1 MSPKEI
7 VVLSG
12 KGGTGKTSLTAAFA
26 TFAKKTVL
34 ADCDVDAANLHLL
47 LTPRVTETGTFG
59 GGHEASIREADCT
72 SCGLCAELCRFGSVS
87 EIDGWFGIS
96 NCEGCGVCV
105 EFCPAKAIDWKPS
118 VTGTWMVSDSIA
130 GTMVHA
136 RLRPGAE
143 NSGKLASLVRKLAR
157 DQAQAQ
163 GADIVLIDGPPGIGC
178 PAIASLTGAS
188 AALVVTEPTP
198 SGLHDLE
205 RILDLASH
213 FSVPA
218 RVLVNKWDLNPEL
231 TERIE
236 TLAQGKGCSVA
247 QRLPYAK
254 EFTQSQ
260 MAALPI
266 PLRFPGSELAGRI
279 EEIWK
284 ETQSWSM
291 S

>member
-26 TFAKKTVL
+26 TFAHKTVL

-47 LTPRVTETGTFG
+47 LTPRVTETGTFI
-59 GGHEASIREADCT
+59 GGHEASIREEDCT
-72 SCGLCAELCRFGSVS
+72 KCGLCAGLCRFGSVS

-163 GADIVLIDGPPGIGC
+163 NAYIVLIDGPPGIGC

-205 RILDLASH
+205 RILDLAGH

-231 TERIE
+231 TEQIE
-236 TLAQGKGCSVA
+236 TLARSKGCSVA
-247 QRLPYAK
+247 QRLPYTK

-266 PLRFPGSELAGRI
+266 PLRFPGSELAHRI

-291 S
+291 H

>member
-1 MSPKEI
+1 MSPREI

-12 KGGTGKTSLTAAFA
+12 KGGTGKTSVTAAFA

-47 LTPRVTETGTFG
+47 LTPCVTETGTFT
-59 GGHEASIREADCT
+59 GGHEASIRESDCT
-72 SCGLCAELCRFGSVS
+72 SCGLCGKLCRFGSVL

-105 EFCPAKAIDWKPS
+105 EFCPAKAIDWNPS
-118 VTGTWMVSDSIA
+118 ITGSWMVSDSIA

-163 GADIVLIDGPPGIGC
+163 GADVVLIDGPPGIGC
-178 PAIASLTGAS
+178 PAIASLTGAT

-198 SGLHDLE
+198 SGMHDME
-205 RILDLASH
+205 RILDLAGH

-231 TERIE
+231 TARIE
-236 TLAQGKGCSVA
+236 ALAQAKGCSVA
-247 QRLPYAK
+247 QRLPYAN
-254 EFTQSQ
+254 EFTHSQ

-266 PLRFPGSELAGRI
+266 PLRFPGSELARRL

-284 ETQSWSM
+284 ETLTWSM

>member
-1 MSPKEI
+1 MNPKEI

-34 ADCDVDAANLHLL
+34 ADGDVDAANLHLV
-47 LTPRVTETGTFG
+47 LTPRVTESGTFA

-72 SCGLCAELCRFGSVS
+72 NCGLCVQLCRFGAAR
-87 EIDGWFGIS
+87 EIDGWTGIS
-96 NCEGCGVCV
+96 HCEGCGVCV

-118 VTGTWMVSDSIA
+118 VTGSWMVSDSLA

-143 NSGKLASLVRKLAR
+143 NSGKLVSLVRQLAR
-157 DQAQAQ
+157 DLARAQ
-163 GADIVLIDGPPGIGC
+163 GADLVLIDGPPGIGC

-198 SGLHDLE
+198 SGMHDLE
-205 RILDLASH
+205 RVLDLARH

-218 RVLVNKWDLNPEL
+218 RVLVTKWDLHPGW

-236 TLAQGKGCSVA
+236 AVALDKGCSLA
-247 QRLPYAK
+247 GRLPYAK
-254 EFTQSQ
+254 EFTLAQLAS
-260 MAALPI
+260 LPI

-279 EEIWK
+279 EEIWE
-284 ETQSWSM
+284 ETLSWTLS
-291 S
+291 